1 MASKITKK
9 TWILFFIIVLVVPYL
24 ALGTLVTLKK
34 VWWVEPEITATAY
47 LEAIRNREA
56 GAIYLLSNM
65 LGPSLSGMMAK
76 SDMSQDQ
83 RKLLWA
89 KDFTRWKLEFDK
101 GSKSMD
107 SLRRERLL
115 ICPSVQITQAQPATY
130 KAAVRDGQNENMVS
144 YADVIGE
151 TYHVYYQ
158 LIFKDQSSAPTVAVL
173 DNVRTGQDRQIKSV
187 LVRVEINLRPET
199 DLIKSTILKWSWL
212 DKIAFIFPTGL
223 FNSNTDPAAIW
234 GAQLSFDVDKLTL
247 ETF

>member
-1 MASKITKK
+1 MALKKSKK
-9 TWILFFIIVLVVPYL
+9 TWILFIIIVLVVPYL
-24 ALGTLVTLKK
+24 AVGTAVILKK
-34 VWWVEPEITATAY
+34 VWWLEPEITAMAY

-65 LGPSLSGMMAK
+65 LGPSLSGMMKK

-101 GSKSMD
+101 GLKSMD

-115 ICPSVQITQAQPATY
+115 ICPGIQITQAQPAVY
-130 KAAVRDGQNENMVS
+130 RAAVRDGQNENMVS
-144 YADVIGE
+144 YINVIGE

-158 LIFKDQSSAPTVAVL
+158 LIFKDRSSAPTVSLL
-173 DNVRTGQDRQIKSV
+173 DNVRTGPERRIRSI
-187 LVRVEINLRPET
+187 LVRVEVSLRPEIGP
-199 DLIKSTILKWSWL
+199 IKSTILKWNWL

-223 FNSNTDPAAIW
+223 FDSCTDPAAIW